1 MDDAEV
7 SVEADDIKL
16 LLCFICKQVLRIA
29 DRGID
34 GFQFGSNGRGLRA
47 PAREVENQLD
57 KQGALLADA
66 VDTRNILYI
75 GLEKPLQTAEFFK
88 KNMRERVGIPTGDR
102 IKKQKLQSFMVFK
115 SARSFLQ
122 IPFFQPRTM
131 SLMDRNK
138 ASLPMNVI

>member
-1 MDDAEV
+1 MV
-7 SVEADDIKL
+7 LVDIPVVTSERNSFCL
-16 LLCFICKQVLRIA
+16 LYT
-29 DRGID
+29 
-34 GFQFGSNGRGLRA
+34 S
-47 PAREVENQLD
+47 
-57 KQGALLADA
+57 LLADA

-138 ASLPMNVI
+138 AVSYTHL